1 MTYNVFGG
9 TLHLALSVYG
19 ISGHCN
25 FFLLQMILIED
36 IDAAILLELLGV
48 F

>member
-25 FFLLQMILIED
+25 FLLQMILIED